1 MRCGLTIVFLLVVWV
16 CCQGCES
23 IASGC
28 GSSSE
33 KPVSA
38 RLSELGI
45 TLPKVSTPVAAY
57 VNVVE
62 SGNLIF
68 VSGQLP
74 IRDGKVIFTGKAGS
88 DVELADAQ
96 KAARLCAMNALAA
109 IEAQL
114 GSLEQVRRIVR
125 VEVFVNSAAGF
136 TGQSQVA
143 NGASLLLQQ
152 VFGDAGKHARMA
164 VGVVELPLNAVVEVA
179 MIVEKK

>member
-1 MRCGLTIVFLLVVWV
+1 MRNSTIIMILLVAWL

-23 IASGC
+23 VPLGC

-33 KPVSA
+33 KPANV

-45 TLPKVSTPVAAY
+45 TLPKVTTPVAAY

-74 IRDGKVIFTGKAGS
+74 MREGKVIYTGKV
-88 DVELADAQ
+88 DRDIELAQAQ
-96 KAARLCAMNALAA
+96 KAARLCAINALAA
-109 IEAQL
+109 IKAQL
-114 GSLEQVRRIVR
+114 GSLDKVNRIVR
-125 VEVFVNSAAGF
+125 IEVFVNSSAGF

-152 VFGDAGKHARMA
+152 VFGDAGRHTRMA
-164 VGVVELPLNAVVEVA
+164 VGVAQLPLNAAVEIA